1 MGISNSKI
9 SKGDRRGSLRGVH
22 PTKPEELVRYGA
34 TLIIKSKGRR
44 NRRFVFEEVTDGGIV
59 HSAGIR
65 EKDELISVNQ
75 IQLNKKS
82 TVESILE
89 IIRGGNFVMLEFRRK
104 LQKETVPFIAMFN
117 VTMEGDYPVIHQ
129 FGFYWRTPLS
139 EWKEVLCPLFQ
150 LAIFKT
156 SPPIMGDDRRLVI
169 PNKSDITCQHKS
181 GASRSASA
189 SQVRIVY
196 DKTNSSLHYL
206 PNNSPKLF
214 LSDSPGTSV
223 RCTIET
229 LYQNRQ
235 LNPYDVNRHLFS
247 MLKSPSLIVTPG
259 SCYSYGIFK
268 MYKYIEQQAPNR
280 EVGVNFVPVDDTSKE
295 IVKKGSNITIEPW
308 NNSPLLPTD
317 EMFILRT
324 TPSSLYHITHE
335 DANGNVTYWTV
346 DGDIIHL
353 GGIEKAGEFQVS

>member
-1 MGISNSKI
+1 MGGQNSKI
-9 SKGDRRGSLRGVH
+9 SEVDRKRSLRGVH

-44 NRRFVFEEVTDGGIV
+44 NRRFIFEEVTGGGIV

-75 IQLNKKS
+75 IQLNEKS
-82 TVESILE
+82 TVGSILE
-89 IIRGGNFVMLEFRRK
+89 IIRGGNFVMLELRRK

-139 EWKEVLCPLFQ
+139 EWKEVLSPLFQ
-150 LAIFKT
+150 CAIVT
-156 SPPIMGDDRRLVI
+156 SCPSIMGDDRRLVI
-169 PNKSDITCQHKS
+169 PNKSDITCKHMS

-214 LSDSPGTSV
+214 LSDSPGTS
-223 RCTIET
+223 E
-229 LYQNRQ
+229 
-235 LNPYDVNRHLFS
+235 
-247 MLKSPSLIVTPG
+247 
-259 SCYSYGIFK
+259 IFQ
-268 MYKYIEQQAPNR
+268 MYIYNQQEGPKIG
-280 EVGVNFVPVDDTSKE
+280 EEGVNFVPVDYPSNK
-295 IVKKGSNITIEPW
+295 IVKDGSNITIEPW

-317 EMFILRT
+317 EMFILKT
-324 TPSSLYHITHE
+324 TTSNLYHITHE

-353 GGIEKAGEFQVS
+353 GGIEKACEFQVS